1 MFYITDLSK
10 VVDISLYDF
19 GQESLRYM
27 LKITNVMT
35 MSATE
40 EVFWCVISIAVVC
53 DIKQTPKSGALLDL
67 TR

>member
-40 EVFWCVISIAVVC
+40 EVF
-53 DIKQTPKSGALLDL
+53 
-67 TR
+67 